1 MLEIW
6 TDGSTRPKKIS
17 KKKWEKV
24 GHSSIA
30 VIIKKNG
37 KEIKRFSKYVGILD
51 NNQAEYEAFIEAVQM
66 AIDLDE
72 RFVKFYT
79 DSNLVEKQLNSK
91 YNVYAD
97 SITPYYMKAKNL
109 LYLIPSYEIKLISRK
124 LNTEADKLTKMELD
138 NFMAN

>member
-1 MLEIW
+1 
-6 TDGSTRPKKIS
+6 
-17 KKKWEKV
+17 
-24 GHSSIA
+24 
-30 VIIKKNG
+30 
-37 KEIKRFSKYVGILD
+37 
-51 NNQAEYEAFIEAVQM
+51 M